1 MTTATTIEFDPAA
14 PFDVIPEAVCETGAT
29 FAELVAVSTW
39 PRVLITAHHA
49 SRAKQLATYGSL
61 EAEYWRVHPDE
72 NLAEWCRAK
81 LAETPRAVDAMIFAP
96 RGGYLCS
103 IKAAR

>member
-1 MTTATTIEFDPAA
+1 MTNTIEFDPAA
-14 PFDVIPEAVCETGAT
+14 PFDVIPDAVCETGAT
-29 FAELVAVSTW
+29 FAKLVEVSAW

-49 SRAKQLATYGSL
+49 DRRTTLATYGSL
-61 EAEYWRVHPDE
+61 DSTFWRVHPDE
-72 NLAEWCRAK
+72 NLDAWCRAK
-81 LAETPRAVDAMIFAP
+81 LAETPRAVDALIFAP